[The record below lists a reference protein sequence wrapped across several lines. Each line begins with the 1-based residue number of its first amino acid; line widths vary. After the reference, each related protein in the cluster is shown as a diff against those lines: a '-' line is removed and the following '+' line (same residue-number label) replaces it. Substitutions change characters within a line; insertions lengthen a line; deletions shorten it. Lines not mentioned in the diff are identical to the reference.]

1 MILADKIILHRKKIG
16 LTQEELAAQL
26 GVSRQSISKW
36 EGAQSIPDI
45 ERIIL
50 LSNLFE
56 VTVDYL
62 LKDDKEEVEFID
74 SNTEEITR
82 SLSLEEANKF
92 LKLNEQSSKQLSLGI
107 FLCITSSVILIL
119 FNKLYENNIL
129 FVSED
134 IANSL
139 GLIVLILMVSVA
151 VGLFIKNGSRM
162 KPYDFLNNE
171 NIELQYG
178 VKNIVSEQKAQYEN
192 THTNQIIIGVLI
204 NILAIIVLFLP
215 MLFITIP
222 LIEIL
227 SIPLLI
233 LIIGIGTT
241 ILVKTSIKNSGY
253 HKILQEEDY
262 TIEKKKQSKI
272 IGKIAGIYWLTTVTI
287 FLAWSFISQ
296 DWGNTWIIWPIA
308 GVVFGIVVI
317 IVSLFIDKKS

>member
-50 LSNLFE
+50 LSNLFG

-74 SNTEEITR
+74 SNTDEISR
-82 SLSLEEANKF
+82 SLSLEEANEF
-92 LKLNEQSSKQLSLGI
+92 LKLNEESSKLLSLGI
-107 FLCITSSVILIL
+107 FLCITSFVILIL

-134 IANSL
+134 TANSL

-151 VGLFIKNGSRM
+151 VGLFIKNGSIM
-162 KPYDFLNNE
+162 KPHDFLNKE

-178 VKNIVSEQKAQYEN
+178 VKNIVSEQKAQYKN
-192 THTNQIIIGVLI
+192 TNTNQIIIGVLI

-215 MLFITIP
+215 TLFITIP
-222 LIEIL
+222 LIEII
-227 SIPLLI
+227 SVPLLI

-241 ILVKTSIKNSGY
+241 ILVRTSLKNSGY
-253 HKILQEEDY
+253 DKILQEEDY
-262 TIEKKKQSKI
+262 TIEKKKQSKNI
-272 IGKIAGIYWLTTVTI
+272 EKIAGIYWLTIVAI
-287 FLAWSFISQ
+287 FLAWSFISH